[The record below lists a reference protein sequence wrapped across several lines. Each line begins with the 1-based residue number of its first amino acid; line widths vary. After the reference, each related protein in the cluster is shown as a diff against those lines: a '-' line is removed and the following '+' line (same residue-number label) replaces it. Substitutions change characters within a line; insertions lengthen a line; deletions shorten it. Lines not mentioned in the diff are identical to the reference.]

1 MGRQGK
7 IMLDVPSGT
16 LAAMAVLG
24 MAFLLGGRRGLPAGR
39 HGEWCGGSALSDYL
53 QTYLTLAQD
62 GTEGAPGFWAVL
74 WGADAFSLAALLMG
88 FTALGVIG
96 LPVLFAVRGF
106 LFSFSV
112 ACFCRLFGGAGL
124 IPALFLFGLPAL
136 LWAPALFVLGG
147 PGDAGAYGLL
157 RRVTGTAAIPSAMTP
172 PMGSARAVRRGS
184 HAVCDLGVEHRS
196 GAGGGFGPLCAVTC
210 GRARNLESGSFVC
223 VESVGGL

>member
-24 MAFLLGGRRGLPAGR
+24 MAFLLGGGAGCLL
-39 HGEWCGGSALSDYL
+39 GGMVNGAGGSALSDYL

-74 WGADAFSLAALLMG
+74 WEQMRFPLAALLMG

-106 LFSFSV
+106 FIFLFRGLLLPLV
-112 ACFCRLFGGAGL
+112 RRGGADPG
-124 IPALFLFGLPAL
+124 A
-136 LWAPALFVLGG
+136 VLVRAAGAAVGASPLRAGG
-147 PGDAGAYGLL
+147 PGDAGGL
-157 RRVTGTAAIPSAMTP
+157 RPSA
-172 PMGSARAVRRGS
+172 
-184 HAVCDLGVEHRS
+184 
-196 GAGGGFGPLCAVTC
+196 AGDGGQPLSPQ
-210 GRARNLESGSFVC
+210 L
-223 VESVGGL
+223 

>member
-24 MAFLLGGRRGLPAGR
+24 MAFLLGGGAGCLL
-39 HGEWCGGSALSDYL
+39 GGMVNGAGGSALSDYL

-74 WGADAFSLAALLMG
+74 WEQMRFPLAALLMG

-136 LWAPALFVLGG
+136 LWAPALFVLGAQG
-147 PGDAGAYGLL
+147 MLGAYGLL
-157 RRVTGTAAIPSAMTP
+157 RRVTGDSRYPLSYDTAYGVRCALC
-172 PMGSARAVRRGS
+172 GGAVM
-184 HAVCDLGVEHRS
+184 
-196 GAGGGFGPLCAVTC
+196 LCVI
-210 GRARNLESGSFVC
+210 LE
-223 VESVGGL
+223 

>member
-24 MAFLLGGRRGLPAGR
+24 MAFLLGGGAGCLL
-39 HGEWCGGSALSDYL
+39 GGMVNGAGGSALSDYL

-74 WGADAFSLAALLMG
+74 WEQMRFPLAALLMG

-96 LPVLFAVRGF
+96 LPLLFAVRGF

-136 LWAPALFVLGG
+136 LWAPALFVLGAQG
-147 PGDAGAYGLL
+147 MLGAYGLL
-157 RRVTGTAAIPSAMTP
+157 RRVTGDSRYPLSYDTAYGVRCALCGGAVMLCVILELSIVPVLVGA
-172 PMGSARAVRRGS
+172 SAR
-184 HAVCDLGVEHRS
+184 
-196 GAGGGFGPLCAVTC
+196 
-210 GRARNLESGSFVC
+210 FV
-223 VESVGGL
+223 L